1 MNSVRQWW
9 KVQRGGEKTRM
20 LGVRLSD
27 AEEERLEELRR
38 MLRLRSGSEV
48 VRFALQ
54 VVECVC
60 NGKRIDADS
69 ADEVV
74 ANVAQCLGSEQCPPT
89 SGAAPTDEA
98 HQMSTAAR

>member
-1 MNSVRQWW
+1 
-9 KVQRGGEKTRM
+9 M

-27 AEEERLEELRR
+27 AEEERLEELRQ

-69 ADEVV
+69 ADEVK
-74 ANVAQCLGSEQCPPT
+74 ANVLDCLGSDQCPVN
-89 SGAAPTDEA
+89 AQTDPARE
-98 HQMSTAAR
+98 MSTAAAR